1 MLKGILSIS
10 GQPGLFKMVT
20 EAKNSIIVESLLTG
34 KRIPAY
40 STSKISALAD
50 ISVFSATGEIQLKEL
65 FKQIQENGKTI
76 NPMASANE
84 IKAFFEEILPEYDKE
99 RVYVSDMKKIFQWYQ
114 LLSDLNL
121 LTEIEEVKRLGYDY
135 QRKTM
140 CTVRMGRKFLP
151 GYKTYSLGK
160 LCSELGI
167 SINGRHRAAGDALA
181 TVSLFEMILARK
193 AQKEAKQPNTQLR
206 LF

>member
-40 STSKISALAD
+40 STSKISTLTD
-50 ISVFSATGEIQLKEL
+50 ISVFTATGEIQLKEL
-65 FKQIQENGKTI
+65 FKKMQESGKPI
-76 NPMASANE
+76 SPKLASNE
-84 IKAFFEEILPEYDKE
+84 IKSLFEEILPEYDKD

-121 LTEIEEVKRLGYDY
+121 LVETEEE
-135 QRKTM
+135 
-140 CTVRMGRKFLP
+140 
-151 GYKTYSLGK
+151 
-160 LCSELGI
+160 
-167 SINGRHRAAGDALA
+167 
-181 TVSLFEMILARK
+181 
-193 AQKEAKQPNTQLR
+193 KETEV
-206 LF
+206 